1 MTRRGLSIVTVAALC
16 FAAAGLIDA
25 SAQTA
30 RDGKMRILGRAT
42 VEATPDYAVVRVGIT
57 NKAATPSA
65 ALDQNS
71 TIARKMI
78 EFAKRFGIDEKNIQT
93 DSVNLQPAT
102 KSVRDPSGNF
112 RQEPDGYIA
121 SNLIRA
127 KLTELARLGTFMRQ
141 ILDEG
146 ATNIAGVEFGVS
158 NVEQV
163 ADQARAQA
171 VENAIHQAQRLAEA
185 AKVKLGPIHEI
196 VHPPRIQFQH
206 PDGVADMAM
215 RQVRRPAVPIEAGTV
230 KIAAEVDITWI
241 IE

>member
-42 VEATPDYAVVRVGIT
+42 VEATPDYAVVRIGIT

-102 KSVRDPSGNF
+102 KSVRDPNGNF

-127 KLTELARLGTFMRQ
+127 KLTELARLGSFMRQ

-171 VENAIHQAQRLAEA
+171 VENAIHQAQRC
-185 AKVKLGPIHEI
+185 AKSGVRPCRSRPGPSRSRPRSISPGSSSESQAQPSLVNSVKRLVTASGLL
-196 VHPPRIQFQH
+196 QFY
-206 PDGVADMAM
+206 AT
-215 RQVRRPAVPIEAGTV
+215 ILNCS
-230 KIAAEVDITWI
+230 
-241 IE
+241 

>member
-1 MTRRGLSIVTVAALC
+1 MTRWPRLIVTFVALC
-16 FAAAGLIDA
+16 FAAAPIHA

-30 RDGKMRILGRAT
+30 RDGKIRILGRAS
-42 VEATPDYAVVRVGIT
+42 VEAVPDYAVVRVGIN

-93 DSVNLQPAT
+93 DLVNLQPAT

-112 RQEPDGYIA
+112 RQEPDGYTA
-121 SNLIRA
+121 ANLVRVRV
-127 KLTELARLGTFMRQ
+127 TELVRLGTFMRQ
-141 ILDEG
+141 VLDEG
-146 ATNIAGVEFGVS
+146 ATNIAGVEFGLS

-163 ADQARAQA
+163 ADQARVQA
-171 VENAIHQAQRLAEA
+171 VENAVHQAQRLAEA
-185 AKVKLGPIHEI
+185 AKVKLGPVHEI
-196 VHPPRIQFQH
+196 VHPPRLQFQQ
-206 PDGVADMAM
+206 PDGVADMAV
-215 RQVRRPAVPIEAGTV
+215 RQARRPAVPIEAGSIKV
-230 KIAAEVDITWI
+230 AAEVEITWI

>member
-1 MTRRGLSIVTVAALC
+1 MTRWALSVMAFAALC
-16 FAAAGLIDA
+16 VAAGPINA

-30 RDGKMRILGRAT
+30 RDGKIRILGRAS
-42 VEATPDYAVVRVGIT
+42 VEATPDYVVVRVGIS

-102 KSVRDPSGNF
+102 KPVREPSGNF
-112 RQEPDGYIA
+112 RQEPDGYSA
-121 SNLIRA
+121 SNFIRI

-141 ILDEG
+141 VLEEG
-146 ATNIAGVEFGVS
+146 ATNIAGVEFGLS

-163 ADQARAQA
+163 TDQARVQA
-171 VENAIHQAQRLAEA
+171 VENAMHQAQRLAEA

-196 VHPPRIQFQH
+196 VHPPRIQFQ
-206 PDGVADMAM
+206 PVLA
-215 RQVRRPAVPIEAGTV
+215 
-230 KIAAEVDITWI
+230 
-241 IE
+241 

>member
-1 MTRRGLSIVTVAALC
+1 MTRWALSIMAFAALC
-16 FAAAGLIDA
+16 LAAGPIDA

-30 RDGKMRILGRAT
+30 RDGKIRILGRAS
-42 VEATPDYAVVRVGIT
+42 VEATPDYVVVRVGIT

-78 EFAKRFGIDEKNIQT
+78 DFAKRFGIDEKNLQT
-93 DSVNLQPAT
+93 DLVNLQPAT

-112 RQEPDGYIA
+112 RQEPDGYTA
-121 SNLIRA
+121 SNLVRV
-127 KLTELARLGTFMRQ
+127 KLSELPRLGTFMRQ

-146 ATNIAGVEFGVS
+146 ATNIAGVEFGLS

-163 ADQARAQA
+163 ADQARVQA

-196 VHPPRIQFQH
+196 VHPPRTQVQH
-206 PDGVADMAM
+206 PDGVADMAV
-215 RQVRRPAVPIEAGTV
+215 RQARRPSVPIEVGT
-230 KIAAEVDITWI
+230 IRITAEVDITWI